1 MDELTH
7 YIINYYPHLMTMEEK
22 AAQKSMIGQAKV
34 QHVETP
40 RGKKVIGDFWVSK
53 DPRVL
58 ELLADGPEAFM
69 ARVRDRIMR
78 EHRDE
83 VFLNHCPR
91 CGALAKTPRAKQCPK
106 CFFSWHEV

>member
-1 MDELTH
+1 MDELAI
-7 YIINYYPHLMTMEEK
+7 YIINYYPHLMTEEEH
-22 AAQKSMIGQAKV
+22 AARKSMIGQQKV
-34 QHVETP
+34 QNAESLGTKNVVTA
-40 RGKKVIGDFWVSK
+40 FWISK

-69 ARVRDRIMR
+69 ARVRDRIMH

-83 VFLNHCPR
+83 VFLHHCPR

-106 CFFSWHEV
+106 CFFSWHES